1 MAAED
6 IVGAAARTPL
16 DRALSFLYDL
26 AEERAVRRPRPR
38 PGEERSRPDEALW
51 RQVHARIADQM
62 ERVGRDRRGR
72 FTAFRW
78 ETFQQLR
85 ADIERRRPITKDRQP
100 ILEALVSLGGPDHRV
115 LPLPLALA
123 LDEAARELHRVPGRR
138 VGDGG
143 SRHRKLVDEVS
154 ERARRDLLLLG
165 RGGSADAPPVS
176 LRDVYVRRGTEERL
190 ARIVHQQVLAG
201 GPDQPVQLVLGEAG
215 TGKSSL
221 LWCLAELVE
230 GRRAAPA
237 REAVRTR
244 PPSGE
249 LRAGTEIRPVLLRA
263 EQLLT
268 PGEGDRLLD
277 SVELGLASGRV
288 VLLDTADLLLHAAD
302 GRARLLRAVAACQR
316 RGVPLVLTCRTRDS
330 APLQQLLGRTP
341 AEVACHV
348 GDFQGREELER
359 ALSTYCLHYLPDRS
373 PAARA
378 EAVAALRDAA
388 VRGLPIREVVARPLT
403 LRMLFEVYAPQSPT
417 PEIDAAGLYDRY
429 WERRVREDAR
439 HGSAGYGSA
448 GYGSAGR
455 GSAGPA
461 VPASADLSWPAQGL
475 ARLMLH
481 DGVVALPVADAAG
494 RMADADPEAGAADPL
509 DQLAQLDR
517 RSVVAG
523 TDGDQRTAAV
533 HFFHQTLFEYAAGR
547 CLVRLVVEKKQSYY
561 RALGRHLA
569 AHPDDFLR
577 AVVAEQAL
585 VQGMRARGRVREHAA
600 ALLGE
605 LLRSEDIDLQVIA
618 VRSCALLPDD
628 LYGGVRE
635 EFHRYLQESAPAAMV
650 REVLAL
656 LPTREHTNPERVAVD
671 LGLVLKHHPRMEW
684 RVLDLLCRFGRIDR
698 ATSDA
703 VRSLLHDLCTDP
715 ERCVERAPDPQDAAF
730 AASAPTGCGG
740 AHCLWSWL
748 VNRNANSAG
757 SHGNQAVR
765 LVDAL
770 AEHWSEWAAD
780 RMRELLTLAERH
792 RSALQALQCVA
803 VIHRRRR
810 ARSGDP
816 DPDWD
821 ADWDALFAVAAGI
834 AQRLGTDRVVLPKNA
849 AEEEGAPGGSEA
861 WAARTQAEEWQEAQ
875 AALDAHWFA
884 ATPGRTPQEVVR
896 ALAAEGRIPFD
907 VARPRLRAVLEQ
919 VGTRLREVEA
929 GVPELLAET
938 VELCGGR
945 DTVDDVAAFLLPP
958 LLREPAD
965 APGTRA
971 AAEWC
976 ADRLDV
982 LAPGKSGRG
991 RPDGGGT
998 RGRAGHGADH
1008 GAGGRTGSGH
1018 TGGVRTGSG
1027 RTGSS
1032 AALRFAVSGLARLEP
1047 ARLAAIVR
1055 WPSEGRSWA
1064 AARTDD
1070 TFLALDGA
1078 TRLLV
1083 PLAAAGHARAVL
1095 ALERWRTLEGLRHAQ
1110 LAQGRNAWPEFR
1122 DGRPYHGPRVRDQM
1136 SGLVQAA
1143 LADHAPHAHALLPE
1157 ALRFRVPTAD
1167 VPWLAAL
1174 AKRTVEQPGPAA
1186 EPARALFARY
1196 GPELAEWC
1204 AELWFEGPC
1213 PDGNAKAAALRLWGD
1228 LARLGAA
1235 DRPPLARQ
1243 AGLAAKVRKGQW
1255 TTAAGVLRHWN
1266 GHDVSP
1272 IAAAGGEPGWE
1283 ELDAALATADVP
1295 EGSGGEIARLR
1306 SFLRCRF
1313 APLSTPQ
1320 EAAAAVTTAAEQVGL
1335 CADTAAIHDTGAG
1348 FLAERLCSIDPGRA
1362 VGVTLGVARRT
1373 AGSGVT
1379 DPHHVTR
1386 LGWKWQKP
1394 LTRMADTAARAD
1406 WLRLIAGLGDGPQS
1420 MLQKALDTA
1429 AARRR
1434 DEDVRADAA
1443 RELAAS
1449 PYRDAAM
1456 AGLRDAAV
1464 RHRRAPLEER
1474 LWPAVMKPA

>member
-1 MAAED
+1 MTAEEL
-6 IVGAAARTPL
+6 VGATARAYL
-16 DRALSFLYDL
+16 DQALSFLYDSA
-26 AEERAVRRPRPR
+26 AERTRRRARPR
-38 PGEERSRPDEALW
+38 PGEERERSDETLW
-51 RQVHARIADQM
+51 RQVHARIAEQM
-62 ERVGRDRRGR
+62 QQDRRAGAGKGPDR

-78 ETFQQLR
+78 ETFRQLR
-85 ADIERRRPITKDRQP
+85 ADIGQGRLITTDRQSV
-100 ILEALVSLGGPDHRV
+100 LEALVRLGGPDHRA

-123 LDEAARELHRVPGRR
+123 LDEVAQELHRVPGRR
-138 VGDGG
+138 AGDGG

-154 ERARRDLLLLG
+154 ERARRDMLLLG
-165 RGGSADAPPVS
+165 RGSADAPPVS
-176 LRDVYVRRGTEERL
+176 LRDVYVRRGTEERM
-190 ARIVHQQVLAG
+190 ARIVQQQVLAG
-201 GPDQPVQLVLGEAG
+201 RPDQPVQLVVGEAG

-230 GRRAAPA
+230 GRRAAPP
-237 REAVRTR
+237 REALRTR
-244 PPSGE
+244 SPSGE
-249 LRAGTEIRPVLLRA
+249 LRTGTGIRPVFLRA

-268 PGEGDRLLD
+268 PGEGDRLLE
-277 SVELGLASGRV
+277 SVERGLTPGRV

-302 GRARLLRAVAACQR
+302 GRTRLLRAVAACRQ
-316 RGVPLVLTCRTRDS
+316 RGVPLVMTCRTRDS
-330 APLQQLLGRTP
+330 ASLQDLLGRTP
-341 AEVACHV
+341 AEVAFHV
-348 GDFQGREELER
+348 GDFHGREELER
-359 ALSTYCLHYLPDRS
+359 ALSTYCLHYLPDRP

-378 EAVAALRDAA
+378 ETVAALRDAA

-439 HGSAGYGSA
+439 HGSAGD
-448 GYGSAGR
+448 
-455 GSAGPA
+455 AGP
-461 VPASADLSWPAQGL
+461 VSADLSWPAQGL

-481 DGVVALPVADAAG
+481 DGVVALPVADAAE
-494 RMADADPEAGAADPL
+494 RMAEANPEAGDADPL
-509 DQLAQLDR
+509 DELAQLDR

-523 TDGDQRTAAV
+523 TDGGGRETARAATV
-533 HFFHQTLFEYAAGR
+533 GFFHQTLFEYAAGR
-547 CLVRLVVEKKQSYY
+547 CLVRLAADKKQSYY

-585 VQGMRARGRVREHAA
+585 VQGMRAQGRVREHAA
-600 ALLGE
+600 ELLGE
-605 LLRSEDIDLQVIA
+605 LLCSEDVDLQVIA

-628 LYGGVRE
+628 LYGSVRDR
-635 EFHRYLQESAPAAMV
+635 FHAYLRESPPPAMV
-650 REVLAL
+650 REMLTV
-656 LPTREHTNPERVAVD
+656 LPTREHTNPERVAED
-671 LGLVLKHHPRMEW
+671 LGLILEHHPRMKW

-698 ATSDA
+698 GTSDA
-703 VRSLLHDLCTDP
+703 VRGLLHRLCEDP
-715 ERCVERAPDPQDAAF
+715 GGCVECVPDPQDAA
-730 AASAPTGCGG
+730 PTGCGG
-740 AHCLWSWL
+740 RSCLWSWL
-748 VNRNANSAG
+748 VNLNANSAG

-770 AEHWSEWAAD
+770 AEHWSEWAAE
-780 RMRELLTLAERH
+780 RLRQLLALAEHH

-803 VIHRRRR
+803 VVHRH
-810 ARSGDP
+810 AGDP
-816 DPDWD
+816 DL
-821 ADWDALFAVAAGI
+821 DALFPVAAGI
-834 AQRLGTDRVVLPKNA
+834 AQRLGTDRAVPPKDTA
-849 AEEEGAPGGSEA
+849 DEEEDAPGGSGA
-861 WAARTQAEEWQEAQ
+861 WAARTPTEECQEAQ
-875 AALDAHWFA
+875 AALDAYWFA
-884 ATPGRTPQEVVR
+884 SSPGRTPQDVVR
-896 ALAAEGRIPFD
+896 ALAAEGKNPFD

-919 VGTRLREVEA
+919 VGTGLREAET
-929 GVPELLAET
+929 GVPELLDET
-938 VELCGGR
+938 VGLCRGR

-982 LAPGKSGRG
+982 LTPRRGGRVRPGSAGG
-991 RPDGGGT
+991 DGAAD
-998 RGRAGHGADH
+998 GRAG
-1008 GAGGRTGSGH
+1008 GGRTA
-1018 TGGVRTGSG
+1018 
-1027 RTGSS
+1027 SS
-1032 AALRFAVSGLARLEP
+1032 AAALRFAVSGLARLAP
-1047 ARLAAIVR
+1047 ARLAEIVR
-1055 WPSEGRSWA
+1055 WPSKGGSWA
-1064 AARTDD
+1064 ETRTDD

-1083 PLAAAGHARAVL
+1083 PLAATGHARAVL
-1095 ALERWRTLEGLRHAQ
+1095 GLERWRTLEGLRHAQ
-1110 LAQGRNAWPEFR
+1110 LAQGRNAWPEFG
-1122 DGRPYHGPRVRDQM
+1122 DGRPYHGSRVRDRM

-1157 ALRFRVPTAD
+1157 VLRFRVPTAD

-1174 AKRTVEQPGPAA
+1174 AKRTVEQPGRAA

-1196 GPELAEWC
+1196 GPDLADWC

-1228 LARLGAA
+1228 LVRLGAA
-1235 DRPPLARQ
+1235 DRPLLARQ
-1243 AGLAAKVRKGQW
+1243 AELAAKVRKGQW

-1272 IAAAGGEPGWE
+1272 IAAVGGEPGWQ
-1283 ELDAALATADVP
+1283 ELDAALAAAGVP
-1295 EGSGGEIARLR
+1295 DGSAGEIARLR

-1313 APLSTPQ
+1313 APLSAPQ
-1320 EAAAAVTTAAEQVGL
+1320 DVAEAVATVAAQLGVCT
-1335 CADTAAIHDTGAG
+1335 DTAAIHDTGAG
-1348 FLAERLCSIDPGRA
+1348 FLAERLCAVDPGEA
-1362 VGVTLGVARRT
+1362 VAVALGVARRT

-1394 LTRMADTAARAD
+1394 LTRMAVTADRAD

-1464 RHRRAPLEER
+1464 RYRRTPLEER
-1474 LWPAVMKPA
+1474 LWPEVLKPA